1 MTTTVTIRGFLLALA
16 LTGAASALAQEAP
29 TDDEA
34 QQIRERTA
42 PLAAQ
47 GNASAQYNMGVLYD
61 GGYGVE
67 RNYETAMEWYR
78 RAAEQEYAKAEHN
91 LGIMYQE
98 GHGTEADPDRAAEW
112 FRRAAEHGEP
122 AAQNNLAVM
131 YVRGQGVPRD
141 LGQAAKWAARAAE
154 AGNES
159 ARANLPHIA
168 DALPASR
175 IEGDNVNIRSEPSR
189 QARVLRQ
196 ADGSDEVV
204 LLARDGDWT
213 QVLFR
218 NDNAVGWVA
227 NFLLAEVAAPG
238 GDAAQSTSEVSSD
251 ASQTPREDRATSAPA
266 SDRETSE
273 PADDA
278 APEADEKRAGPQMH
292 IGQDVVNVRRGPSTG
307 ADIAFKAERDENVTV
322 LAEEADWRRVRF
334 EDGRTGWVAGFLLA
348 D

>member
-1 MTTTVTIRGFLLALA
+1 MTRTETIRGFILALV
-16 LTGAASALAQEAP
+16 LTGGATALAQEAP

-42 PLAAQ
+42 PLAEQ

-61 GGYGVE
+61 EGYGVE
-67 RNYETAMEWYR
+67 RNYETALEWYR

-98 GHGTEADPDRAAEW
+98 GHGTEADPERAAEW

-131 YVRGQGVPRD
+131 YVRGQGVPRN
-141 LGQAAKWAARAAE
+141 LGEAAKWAARAAE

-168 DALPASR
+168 DALPDSR

-196 ADGSDEVV
+196 ADASDEVV

-218 NDNAVGWVA
+218 SDYAVGWVA
-227 NFLLAEVAAPG
+227 NFLLAEATAPG
-238 GDAAQSTSEVSSD
+238 GGAAQSTSEVTSD
-251 ASQTPREDRATSAPA
+251 ASRAPRDDGAA
-266 SDRETSE
+266 SD
-273 PADDA
+273 PAPDRDTTAAAEDA
-278 APEADEKRAGPQMH
+278 GPGADERDGSRMH
-292 IGQDVVNVRRGPSTG
+292 IGQDIVNVRQGPSTG
-307 ADIAFKAERDENVTV
+307 AGIVFKAERDENVTV
-322 LAEEADWRRVRF
+322 LAEEAGWRRVRF